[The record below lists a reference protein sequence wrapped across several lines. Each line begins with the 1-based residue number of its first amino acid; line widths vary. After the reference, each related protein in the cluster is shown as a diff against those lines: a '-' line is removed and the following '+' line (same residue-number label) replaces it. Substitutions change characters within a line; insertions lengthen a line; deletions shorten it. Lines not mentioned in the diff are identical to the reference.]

1 MMSIS
6 STIRRTY
13 PLLRHLPW
21 VSVLFAFF
29 ITTTVIAATG
39 GAVDV
44 DDYTITADDNINL
57 TVDNEGTPDGTG
69 AVVIT
74 SSIGSGTAN
83 TILSVDGHTSL
94 ATVGTSGLAI
104 LNSASVTGALSAGS
118 ATVAGHTSLATV
130 GTSGL
135 ATLDSATVTN
145 ALSAGSA
152 SVTGTLSSGGE
163 ATLDSATV
171 TNALSAG
178 SASVTGHTALTTV
191 ETTGWQHSTLLL

>member
-1 MMSIS
+1 MSIS

-13 PLLRHLPW
+13 PSPPGTCRG

-83 TILSVDGHTSL
+83 TIP
-94 ATVGTSGLAI
+94 
-104 LNSASVTGALSAGS
+104 
-118 ATVAGHTSLATV
+118 
-130 GTSGL
+130 
-135 ATLDSATVTN
+135 
-145 ALSAGSA
+145 
-152 SVTGTLSSGGE
+152 
-163 ATLDSATV
+163 
-171 TNALSAG
+171 
-178 SASVTGHTALTTV
+178 
-191 ETTGWQHSTLLL
+191 QR